1 MSRVT
6 VEDCIEV
13 VPNRFELVLYAA
25 QRAKDISAGASLTI
39 PRDRDKNPVVSLRE
53 IAERTITTSVLQ
65 ESIVKGMQQY
75 RGSDDSDAEDV
86 ESILAEDESLSR
98 ALQMSEAD
106 FANTDGFTVS
116 DGEDAAA

>member
-6 VEDCIEV
+6 VEDCVDVI
-13 VPNRFELVLYAA
+13 PNRFELVLLAA
-25 QRAKDISAGASLTI
+25 QRAKDLSAGASLTI
-39 PRDRDKNPVVSLRE
+39 PRDRDKNPVVALRE
-53 IAERTITTSVLQ
+53 IAEKTVTQDVLL
-65 ESIVKGMQQY
+65 ENIIKGMQQH
-75 RGSDDSDAEDV
+75 RTTDDADTEEV

-106 FANTDGFTVS
+106 FANTDGFSVG

>member
-39 PRDRDKNPVVSLRE
+39 PRDRDKNPVISLRE